1 VASGNVVHN
10 LRGMSWDLADSGYD
24 WAQRFDEDAKAR
36 MLDDPATVTGL
47 DAHRDF
53 GHAVPT
59 PDHFLPLLYLA
70 GMAASSG
77 PDGSKKGADVLIDGY
92 TYGSLSMTA
101 YTIGM
106 TPRSESVP
114 AGDTAQ
120 AASGVVPD
128 VPPDAS
134 NM

>member
-1 VASGNVVHN
+1 VTEELMPAAFIDHGTWSVLVHAFPN
-10 LRGMSWDLADSGYD
+10 ADI
-24 WAQRFDEDAKAR
+24 
-36 MLDDPATVTGL
+36 PVTRL

-53 GHAVPT
+53 PSAVPT

-70 GMAASSG
+70 GLASAGGESAG
-77 PDGSKKGADVLIDGY
+77 VLIDGY

-106 TPRSESVP
+106 ACPSPGDP
-114 AGDTAQ
+114 ADG
-120 AASGVVPD
+120 AAGPAPA

-134 NM
+134 NI